1 MRVATC
7 NVLPDCWRDFLSLS
21 SLNFIV
27 AVAVAVVAT
36 MRQLF
41 WYFLLN
47 FFAPPFRRWWWQWVD
62 GSGNVGDHRDDVDV
76 NVDFVADFYC
86 CLPAWQM
93 AGNCVQHLC
102 RVIKLP
108 ERKGKV
114 QKKVDFILIIIA
126 LNANVVRKRI
136 IHKLNGTSARMQ
148 LRVLLKPESSA
159 RVTEKEREVEKE
171 RERACFDWATHVVF
185 N

>member
-1 MRVATC
+1 MDV
-7 NVLPDCWRDFLSLS
+7 
-21 SLNFIV
+21 
-27 AVAVAVVAT
+27 
-36 MRQLF
+36 
-41 WYFLLN
+41 
-47 FFAPPFRRWWWQWVD
+47 
-62 GSGNVGDHRDDVDV
+62 HRDDVDDD

-108 ERKGKV
+108 KRKGKV

-148 LRVLLKPESSA
+148 LRVLLKL
-159 RVTEKEREVEKE
+159 RQVHKRQRERKVERK
-171 RERACFDWATHVVF
+171 RERACFD
-185 N
+185 

>member
-1 MRVATC
+1 M
-7 NVLPDCWRDFLSLS
+7 
-21 SLNFIV
+21 
-27 AVAVAVVAT
+27 
-36 MRQLF
+36 
-41 WYFLLN
+41 
-47 FFAPPFRRWWWQWVD
+47 
-62 GSGNVGDHRDDVDV
+62 
-76 NVDFVADFYC
+76 
-86 CLPAWQM
+86 
-93 AGNCVQHLC
+93 QHLC

-136 IHKLNGTSARMQ
+136 IHKLNGTSARVQ

-159 RVTEKEREVEKE
+159 RVTEKEGERGEE
-171 RERACFDWATHVVF
+171 RESERVSIERHMSFSI